1 MTEKYDLSGP
11 DPERPLM
18 MIRLSAGHAEPKIWD
33 RLFPVLKQNRA
44 CCDEVWFSTGVG
56 VPPPK
61 RRSFCRSGKR
71 PPEPKSPF
79 PRLIPGASP
88 GSRSVDVRK
97 IGIIFRTGLA

>member
-56 VPPPK
+56 VPAETPVVLPL
-61 RRSFCRSGKR
+61 RQT
-71 PPEPKSPF
+71 PA
-79 PRLIPGASP
+79 GAEVAVP
-88 GSRSVDVRK
+88 ALDPWGIAWLE
-97 IGIIFRTGLA
+97 IG